1 MFHSKV
7 VHMSSLSLFEPFNLS
22 LCGSSLAT
30 LTNITDFN
38 QDWLALSNEVGQALV
53 NGEQALT
60 QAAPYFAERTR
71 SLVEPIAFAD
81 GGFVVKS
88 NEYLDEVKTKLAL
101 SDETIMAA
109 LKAISPLNALLGEQ
123 ADINFKASKVK
134 GKYDIVLSSDNVLIC
149 IMVLEFIKTCP
160 KLGKLN
166 LRLSS
171 DRDPNFSMQIGQDV
185 LTYEDILVYVEPV
198 DHMHTHIS
206 LICPKLKDKITEEQF
221 GTCALTMLRYLF
233 GDVIGRIIL
242 ECSTI
247 EVSFD
252 IPAKL
257 QAQLDKVQEE
267 SDSDENVRPVHL
279 KDFYRN
285 YISHGGKVLTKETD
299 LLFIT
304 NYRDHNASA
313 KANSSSSEPH
323 NAIFEIDA
331 LNTFSPS
338 LDQET
343 YEHDLEVLKALGVTP
358 ITLALSMK
366 QADSNEPKMALSR
379 MENNQL
385 LKDIE
390 RFINRS
396 KSEHL
401 LKVVGYSFAP
411 SKTNLYLLA
420 FDYDQALSLIKS
432 YSTQSKLSLSSLTI
446 SVLGDTTKGETI
458 TL

>member
-109 LKAISPLNALLGEQ
+109 LKALSPLNALLGEQ

-160 KLGKLN
+160 KLAKLN

-198 DHMHTHIS
+198 DQMHTHIS

-313 KANSSSSEPH
+313 KANSSTEPH

-343 YEHDLEVLKALGVTP
+343 YKQDLEVLKALGVTP

-366 QADSNEPKMALSR
+366 QADTNEPKMVLSR

-396 KSEHL
+396 KCENL